1 MQAAQLTDLLSRLG
15 MKRDGDSFL
24 CPEAHQVT
32 VYVGMGQEPLFI
44 DRVLKIDVVG
54 ENLVLT
60 VQAGQHKERYATAA
74 AHVIAVRA
82 AEAGK

>member
-1 MQAAQLTDLLSRLG
+1 M
-15 MKRDGDSFL
+15 
-24 CPEAHQVT
+24 T